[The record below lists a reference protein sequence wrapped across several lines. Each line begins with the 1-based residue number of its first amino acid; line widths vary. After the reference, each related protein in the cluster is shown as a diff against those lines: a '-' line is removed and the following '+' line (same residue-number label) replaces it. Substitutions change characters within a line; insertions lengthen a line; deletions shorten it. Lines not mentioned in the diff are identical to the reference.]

1 LKVADRLR
9 RTPPYPFTELAR
21 LKREALEKG
30 VNIID
35 MGIGDPDL
43 PTPPHIVEAMQ
54 KAAADPS
61 THQYDETPMGLPEF
75 LEAAALRYRERFG
88 VALDPKKQILRTI
101 GSKEAIAHLAWA
113 VLDPGDVALLP
124 DPAYPVYAT
133 SAAFAGADVYR
144 MPLLPEKGYLPD
156 LDAIPTEAANRA
168 KLMWLCYPNMP
179 TAGVAGLAFFQRVV
193 EFARRHEILVA
204 LDMAYADIT
213 FDGYACPTILQVPG
227 AIDLAVEMHSLSKS
241 YNMTGWRIGY
251 AVGNEEALAALQ
263 KIKSNIDSGA
273 FMAIQKAAAA
283 ALNGPQECVE
293 KMRQI
298 YGRRRD
304 LLVDGLRSLG
314 WKLEKPK
321 ATIYVWAPV
330 PDGSASGDFCEKLLS
345 RCAILATPGRAYGE
359 HGEGFIRFSLTV
371 QACPPKLQRRRGAE
385 PERKIQE
392 AISRIREWQRTS

>member
-1 LKVADRLR
+1 LKPAERLR
-9 RTPPYPFTELAR
+9 KTPPYPFTELAR

-43 PTPPHIVEAMQ
+43 PTPRHIVEAMQ
-54 KAAADPS
+54 KAVADPS

-75 LEAAALRYRERFG
+75 LEAAAMRFKQRFG
-88 VALDPKKQILRTI
+88 VDLDPKKQILRTI

-113 VLDPGDVALLP
+113 VLDPGDVALVP

-133 SAAFAGADVYR
+133 SAAFAGADIYR
-144 MPLLPEKGYLPD
+144 MPLLPERGYTPD
-156 LDAIPTEAANRA
+156 LDAIPSEAAEKA

-179 TAGVAGLAFFQRVV
+179 TAGVADTAFFERAVD
-193 EFARRHEILVA
+193 FARRRDILIA
-204 LDMAYADIT
+204 LDMAYCDLT
-213 FDGYACPTILQVPG
+213 FDGYACPSILQVHG
-227 AIDLAVEMHSLSKS
+227 AIEVAVEMHSLSKS

-273 FMAIQKAAAA
+273 FTAIQRAAAV
-283 ALNGPQECVE
+283 ALKASQDCVE
-293 KMRQI
+293 ELRQI
-298 YGRRRD
+298 YARRRD
-304 LLVDGLRSLG
+304 LLVDGLLSLG

-330 PDGSASGDFCEKLLS
+330 PDGSASADFCEKLLS
-345 RCAILATPGRAYGE
+345 QCGILATPGRAYGE

-371 QACPPKLQRRRGAE
+371 QGGE
-385 PERKIQE
+385 PERKIEE
-392 AISRIREWQRTS
+392 AIGKIREWQKSW

>member
-1 LKVADRLR
+1 MKPAERLR
-9 RTPPYPFTELAR
+9 KTPPYPFTELAR

-43 PTPPHIVEAMQ
+43 PTPRHIVEAMQ
-54 KAAADPS
+54 KAVADPS

-75 LEAAALRYRERFG
+75 LEAAAMRFKQRFG
-88 VALDPKKQILRTI
+88 VDLDPKKQILRTI

-113 VLDPGDVALLP
+113 VLDPGDVALVP

-133 SAAFAGADVYR
+133 SAAFAGADIYR
-144 MPLLPEKGYLPD
+144 MPLLPERGYTPD
-156 LDAIPTEAANRA
+156 LDAIPSEAAEKA

-179 TAGVAGLAFFQRVV
+179 TAGVADTAFFERAVD
-193 EFARRHEILVA
+193 FARRRDILIA
-204 LDMAYADIT
+204 LDMAYCDLT
-213 FDGYACPTILQVPG
+213 FDGYACPSILQVHG
-227 AIDLAVEMHSLSKS
+227 AIEVAVEMHSLSKS

-273 FMAIQKAAAA
+273 FTAIQRAAAV
-283 ALNGPQECVE
+283 ALKASQDCVE
-293 KMRQI
+293 ELRQI
-298 YGRRRD
+298 YARRRD
-304 LLVDGLRSLG
+304 LLVDGLLSLG

-330 PDGSASGDFCEKLLS
+330 PDGSASADFCEKLLS
-345 RCAILATPGRAYGE
+345 QCGILATPGRAYGE

-371 QACPPKLQRRRGAE
+371 QGGE
-385 PERKIQE
+385 PERKIEE
-392 AISRIREWQRTS
+392 AIGKIREWQKSW